1 MYAATL
7 DLDPTVR
14 RKIYRDDIPKDI
26 EQFKREGKYYRR
38 INNALQA
45 IVIVGS
51 LAASTLTG
59 LVEYIPELR
68 WIAVGATFSVGVAAG
83 FSGYFKFRER
93 SFYLQ
98 STADSIEYELSAV
111 ILGIGTYSGMDPD
124 VAIEKFTEQ
133 VEILKLEQRKRQQQL
148 EQPSGGK
155 ESTQ

>member
-7 DLDPTVR
+7 DLTPEVR
-14 RKIYRDDIPKDI
+14 RKIYRDDIPRDI
-26 EQFKREGKYYRR
+26 DQFKREGKYYRR
-38 INNALQA
+38 INNLLQA

-59 LVEYIPELR
+59 LVEYIPQLR
-68 WIAVGATFSVGVAAG
+68 WIAVGATFAVGVSAG

-111 ILGIGTYSGMDPD
+111 ILGVGAYGDMDPD
-124 VAIEKFTEQ
+124 TAVKKFTEQ
-133 VEILKLEQRKRQQQL
+133 VELLKLEQRKRQQQL